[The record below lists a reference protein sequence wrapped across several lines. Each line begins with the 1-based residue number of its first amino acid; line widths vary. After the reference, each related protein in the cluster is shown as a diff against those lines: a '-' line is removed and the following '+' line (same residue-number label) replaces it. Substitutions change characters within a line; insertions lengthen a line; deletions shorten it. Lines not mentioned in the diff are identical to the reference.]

1 MFRKRYHF
9 SDFFWYQGGNTQ
21 TPIQCLN
28 KRTFRLIF
36 GYLLEISFFPWLGLI
51 CCVCFCIL
59 DKVKFN
65 RRLVNNWFI
74 RSMITTL
81 LDMNFLL
88 TKGIPFGYRNV
99 RCWETSNIHWSNVS
113 YNQRL
118 CHSFIHVCRIL
129 GKASFKWNI

>member
-28 KRTFRLIF
+28 FSANIWVPLGNKFLPMVGTDLLCMFLYPWQSKIQQKISKQLIYKKYDHDF
-36 GYLLEISFFPWLGLI
+36 TWYE
-51 CCVCFCIL
+51 
-59 DKVKFN
+59 
-65 RRLVNNWFI
+65 
-74 RSMITTL
+74 
-81 LDMNFLL
+81 FLL

-99 RCWETSNIHWSNVS
+99 RCWVTSNIHWSNVS

-118 CHSFIHVCRIL
+118 CHSFVHVCRIL